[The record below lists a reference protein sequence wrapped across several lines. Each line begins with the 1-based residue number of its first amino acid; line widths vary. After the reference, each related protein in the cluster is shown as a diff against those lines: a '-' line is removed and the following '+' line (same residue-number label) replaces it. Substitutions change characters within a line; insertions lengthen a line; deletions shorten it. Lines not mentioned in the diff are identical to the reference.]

1 MTKLLGP
8 DEEQFRALADSA
20 PVLIWMSDISMRGI
34 YFNRAWLDFTGRP
47 TEREAGDGWMELLHP
62 EDGAP
67 IEAAREAFDAR
78 QPFQVQF
85 RLRRHD
91 GVWRWMLNSG
101 KPRFNLNGEFT
112 GYTGSCIDITERFEA
127 EEEAR
132 RQFRLMQTITDN
144 AAEGLFLMDAA
155 AADFFRK
162 SRRRAD
168 VRLECRRVDRRNPS
182 RQASLPA
189 SGRAAVFDPGMSV
202 GSGVLD
208 WADAARA

>member
-1 MTKLLGP
+1 MNELLGP

-20 PVLIWMSDISMRGI
+20 PVLIWMSDISMGGI

-47 TEREAGDGWMELLHP
+47 LEREAGDGWMELLHP
-62 EDGAP
+62 EDRAP
-67 IEAAREAFDAR
+67 LKTAQEAFDAR

-101 KPRFNLNGEFT
+101 KPRFSLNGEFT

-144 AAEGLFLMDAA
+144 AAEGLFLMDAGA
-155 AADFFRK
+155 GFP
-162 SRRRAD
+162 SSIRR
-168 VRLECRRVDRRNPS
+168 PS
-182 RQASLPA
+182 GCSTGKPT
-189 SGRAAVFDPGMSV
+189 S
-202 GSGVLD
+202 
-208 WADAARA
+208 